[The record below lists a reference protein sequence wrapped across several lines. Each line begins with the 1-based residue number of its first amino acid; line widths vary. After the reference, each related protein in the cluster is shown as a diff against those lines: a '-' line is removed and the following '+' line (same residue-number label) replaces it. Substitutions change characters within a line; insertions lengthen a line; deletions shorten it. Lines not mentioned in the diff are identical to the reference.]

1 MDFKT
6 RHHTLNTIIVDIVSY
21 SNKNIDFN
29 NFIDDIINKY
39 RILDTTTINYINIFK
54 IYYIIF
60 LINFTLPNMISN
72 INIFNIKDNF
82 YKKYGES
89 KTRLALLILNS
100 KLIVYHKML
109 ITNLNLDDKNMN
121 IDDISNSIQDSSCW
135 DSLLGETELKK
146 IDRICIDLLDVYVT
160 KLIYNILSIIKYKI
174 DDKLEIETD
183 LKSYLFKYFNKNNY

>member
-6 RHHTLNTIIVDIVSY
+6 RNHTLNTIIADIVSY
-21 SNKNIDFN
+21 SNKNSIFN
-29 NFIDDIINKY
+29 NFIEDIINKY
-39 RILDTTTINYINIFK
+39 RIIDTTTITYINMFK
-54 IYYIIF
+54 LYYIIF
-60 LINFTLPNMISN
+60 IINFTLPNMISS
-72 INIFNIKDNF
+72 INLFNLKDIF
-82 YKKYGES
+82 YKKHNES
-89 KTRLALLILNS
+89 NTRLAILILTS

-109 ITNLNLDDKNMN
+109 ITKLNLDDKKLN

-135 DSLLGETELKK
+135 DSLLDENDPDK
-146 IDRICIDLLDVYVT
+146 IDRICIDLVDVYVT

>member
-39 RILDTTTINYINIFK
+39 RILDTNTIHYINIFK

-60 LINFTLPNMISN
+60 IINFTLPNMISN

-109 ITNLNLDDKNMN
+109 ITKLNLDDKNIN
-121 IDDISNSIQDSSCW
+121 IDDISNSLQESSCW
-135 DSLLGETELKK
+135 DSLLGETDFEK
-146 IDRICIDLLDVYVT
+146 IDRICINLLDVYVT

-174 DDKLEIETD
+174 DDKLEIEKD
-183 LKSYLFKYFNKNNY
+183 VKIYLFKYFNK

>member
-1 MDFKT
+1 
-6 RHHTLNTIIVDIVSY
+6 
-21 SNKNIDFN
+21 
-29 NFIDDIINKY
+29 
-39 RILDTTTINYINIFK
+39 
-54 IYYIIF
+54 
-60 LINFTLPNMISN
+60 
-72 INIFNIKDNF
+72 
-82 YKKYGES
+82 
-89 KTRLALLILNS
+89 
-100 KLIVYHKML
+100 
-109 ITNLNLDDKNMN
+109 MN

>member
-6 RHHTLNTIIVDIVSY
+6 KNHNLNNIIDDIVLY
-21 SNKNIDFN
+21 SNKNSNFN
-29 NFIDDIINKY
+29 NFIYDIINKY
-39 RILDTTTINYINIFK
+39 RILDTNTIHYINIFK

-60 LINFTLPNMISN
+60 IINFTLPNMISN

-109 ITNLNLDDKNMN
+109 ITKLNLDDKNIN
-121 IDDISNSIQDSSCW
+121 IDDISNSLQESSCW
-135 DSLLGETELKK
+135 DSLLGETDFEK
-146 IDRICIDLLDVYVT
+146 IDRICINLLDVYVT

-174 DDKLEIETD
+174 DDKLEIEKD
-183 LKSYLFKYFNKNNY
+183 VKIYLFKYFNK

>member
-109 ITNLNLDDKNMN
+109 ITKLNLDDKNIN
-121 IDDISNSIQDSSCW
+121 IDDISNSLQESSCW
-135 DSLLGETELKK
+135 DSLLGETDFEK
-146 IDRICIDLLDVYVT
+146 IDRI
-160 KLIYNILSIIKYKI
+160 
-174 DDKLEIETD
+174 
-183 LKSYLFKYFNKNNY
+183 